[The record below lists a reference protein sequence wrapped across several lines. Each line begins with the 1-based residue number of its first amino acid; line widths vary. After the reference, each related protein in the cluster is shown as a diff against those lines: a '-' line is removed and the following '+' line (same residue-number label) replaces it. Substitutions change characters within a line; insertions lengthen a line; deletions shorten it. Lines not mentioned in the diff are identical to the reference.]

1 MTALGCSMGS
11 AQIIY
16 SNNFAL
22 GGTVNI
28 SGTAPTV
35 ATNFAGGISSA
46 TWNDALGYNNTGSM
60 LANGN
65 NSTTLGDS
73 WLLPFAP
80 QSGYIYTLTGSLTFT
95 GSPGNWVGLGFAEYA
110 PVNLSSG
117 GRFADNFVNGYDHII
132 FTESSGNVQYFSGP
146 RGNSPAIYNANST
159 FTANTPQTISVQVI
173 LNTTG
178 SAWTIAAYVNG
189 VQMSSTFTYASN
201 PSIGAVG
208 ITQNSLST
216 PGTARWNYLSL
227 TAAGTG
233 PVTGTVNATVT
244 FSSANAGRPL
254 NPSFDGLS
262 YEKTQ
267 ITEFFF
273 NSNNI
278 PLVKL
283 FGLIS
288 TPAVLRLGGGTVDQS
303 GWNGISNTVPITST
317 QVDTLA
323 GFMKVLPGNWKVIY
337 GINFVS
343 NTPAN
348 AAAEAVYAANA
359 LGTNLLGYELGNEPE
374 YYPNFSYSSYR
385 SSWRSLAAAITNAV
399 PGWAGTNGGTGWVFA
414 DADAGQGQLAA
425 ITDPFA
431 SDESGVV
438 SLLTQHYY
446 RAAGG
451 SINDT
456 MQLLLQPD
464 PSILVPLVTNI
475 VGAANGH
482 QSLGARI
489 TETGS
494 YSAGG
499 VQGVSDAYGAALWS
513 LDFMFTMA
521 VNGGAGVNFH
531 GGWISP
537 YSPLID
543 DRTNVWRVGPE
554 FYGLKMFSLLPQ
566 GNVIPAAITVYSGT
580 NLTAYGVRQASGAI
594 SALLNNK
601 DANNTVVV
609 TVSLGTNV
617 VNAQLIKLTGP
628 SLSSSSSYTLGGAI
642 INAADGTWKGGVQ
655 AVLPATNGQLTV
667 SVPPMSAFLLNPVLP
682 PPAILSSVSGNQ
694 LTLNWST
701 NYTGWL
707 LKSNSFGLTTTNWY
721 TVPGSGNTNH
731 VQITIQPSQSNVFYR
746 LSSQ

>member
-1 MTALGCSMGS
+1 
-11 AQIIY
+11 
-16 SNNFAL
+16 
-22 GGTVNI
+22 
-28 SGTAPTV
+28 
-35 ATNFAGGISSA
+35 
-46 TWNDALGYNNTGSM
+46 
-60 LANGN
+60 
-65 NSTTLGDS
+65 
-73 WLLPFAP
+73 
-80 QSGYIYTLTGSLTFT
+80 
-95 GSPGNWVGLGFAEYA
+95 
-110 PVNLSSG
+110 
-117 GRFADNFVNGYDHII
+117 
-132 FTESSGNVQYFSGP
+132 
-146 RGNSPAIYNANST
+146 
-159 FTANTPQTISVQVI
+159 
-173 LNTTG
+173 
-178 SAWTIAAYVNG
+178 
-189 VQMSSTFTYASN
+189 
-201 PSIGAVG
+201 
-208 ITQNSLST
+208 
-216 PGTARWNYLSL
+216 
-227 TAAGTG
+227 
-233 PVTGTVNATVT
+233 VTGTVNATVT
-244 FSSANAGRPL
+244 FSAANAGRPL

-267 ITEFFF
+267 ITQYFF

-323 GFMKVLPGNWKVIY
+323 GFMKALPGNWKVIY

-343 NTPAN
+343 NTPVN

-374 YYPNFSYSSYR
+374 YYPNFSYISYR
-385 SSWRSLAAAITNAV
+385 SRWRSLAAAVTNAV
-399 PGWAGTNGGTGWVFA
+399 PGWAVTNGGNGWIFA

-446 RAAGG
+446 RAGPG
-451 SINDT
+451 PGDT

-464 PSILVPLVTNI
+464 TSILLPLATNI

-489 TETGS
+489 SETGS

-543 DRTNVWRVGPE
+543 DRTNVHRVGPE
-554 FYGLKMFSLLPQ
+554 FYGLKMFSLLPA
-566 GNVIPAAITVYSGT
+566 GNVIPATITVYSGT
-580 NLTAYGVRQASGAI
+580 NFTAYGVRQTNIGI

-601 DANNTVVV
+601 DANNTVAV
-609 TVSLGTNV
+609 TVNLGTNV
-617 VNAQLIKLTGP
+617 IGAQWIGLTGP
-628 SLSSSSSYTLGGAI
+628 SLYSASCYTLGGAI

-655 AVLPATNGQLTV
+655 AVLFIEPRGGATRTHIQRERKPDDLDLAHKLYRLAAEIERLRPGHHELGSGTRLKRHQPHTDHHPARPGQR
-667 SVPPMSAFLLNPVLP
+667 VLP
-682 PPAILSSVSGNQ
+682 PVVTVRRNFELA
-694 LTLNWST
+694 
-701 NYTGWL
+701 
-707 LKSNSFGLTTTNWY
+707 GLTRTFAS
-721 TVPGSGNTNH
+721 P
-731 VQITIQPSQSNVFYR
+731 TIR
-746 LSSQ
+746 A